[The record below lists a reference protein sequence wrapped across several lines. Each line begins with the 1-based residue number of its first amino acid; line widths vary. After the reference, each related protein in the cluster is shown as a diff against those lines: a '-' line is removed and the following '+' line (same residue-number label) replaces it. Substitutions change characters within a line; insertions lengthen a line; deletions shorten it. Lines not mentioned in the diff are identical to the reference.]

1 VRFVAAAFCAA
12 GLLVVPLASAAT
24 FGRPAE
30 IPLVRTPGAVVDAD
44 ATQDGIEDL
53 VIANAAGPTLTVL
66 PGKEDGSFDRPID
79 IGTGPAPGSLAVAD
93 FDNDGGEDLA
103 VAGGGQIAIY
113 IGDGGTLVL
122 RTTLTAPSPSTVL
135 ATDLD
140 LDGNYDLVAA
150 SSTRAVMTVFL
161 GTDAGTFLP
170 GQDFATNGPTRAL
183 FSADLNGDELP
194 DVATAGAGVGVNL
207 GNGDGTFGPPET
219 VAGSPGATALAGGD
233 FDGDGS
239 VDLAEVLPPNG
250 VYVIKNAGDG
260 HFLSGSL
267 YRVGGKPSAIG
278 VTFVDSDSELDL
290 VTANR
295 VTNDLSILQGLG
307 DGQFRPE
314 ERVKTGKA
322 PVALAVED
330 LNGDGVNDVVTANRL
345 SKSVTVLLNGAD
357 APQPV
362 VCLVPRVARRT
373 LAVAR
378 RLVAAAHCK
387 LASVRRKY
395 SGRVKKGK
403 VISATPVPGTRR
415 PVDTPVTL
423 LVSRGRKPRR

>member
-1 VRFVAAAFCAA
+1 VRFVGAACCAA

-30 IPLVRTPGAVVDAD
+30 IPLVRAPMAVVDVD

-53 VIANAAGPTLTVL
+53 VVGNAVGPTLTVL
-66 PGKEDGSFDRPID
+66 PGKQDGGFDRALD
-79 IGTGPAPGSLAVAD
+79 IGTGSAPEALAVAD
-93 FDNDGGEDLA
+93 FDNDGGDDVA

-113 IGDGGTLVL
+113 GGSEGSLVR
-122 RTTLTAPSPSTVL
+122 RTTLTRPSSSTVL

-140 LDGNYDLVAA
+140 LDGNYDLVSA
-150 SSTRAVMTVFL
+150 SSSRAVMTVFL
-161 GTDAGTFLP
+161 GTDDGTFLP
-170 GQDFATNGPTRAL
+170 GRDFATNGPTRAL

-194 DVATAGAGVGVNL
+194 DVATAGTGVGVNL

-239 VDLAEVLPPNG
+239 VDLAEALPPNA
-250 VYVIKNAGDG
+250 VYVIRNAGDG
-260 HFLSGSL
+260 RFLSGSL

-278 VTFVDSDSELDL
+278 ATFVDPDSELDL

-295 VTNDLSILQGLG
+295 GTNDVSILPGLG
-307 DGQFRPE
+307 DGQFGPE

-322 PVALAVED
+322 PVALAIED
-330 LNGDGVNDVVTANRL
+330 LNADGVNDLVTANRL

-387 LASVRRKY
+387 VATVRRRY
-395 SGRVKKGK
+395 SGRVKKGR
-403 VISATPVPGTRR
+403 VISITPIPGTRR
-415 PVDTPVTL
+415 PVDTTVML
-423 LVSRGRKPRR
+423 LVSRGRKPKR